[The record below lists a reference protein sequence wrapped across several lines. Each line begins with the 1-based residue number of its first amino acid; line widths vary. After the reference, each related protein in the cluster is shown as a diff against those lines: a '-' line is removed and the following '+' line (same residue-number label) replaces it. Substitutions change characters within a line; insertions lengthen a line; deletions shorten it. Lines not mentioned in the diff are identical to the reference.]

1 MQMSLRG
8 SSKAT
13 APSPAPRKVVC
24 FIWLVRSFH
33 ELSLSALYHTA
44 AAQTPASDSS
54 PAVQTPGR
62 RGPRV
67 TRKINAQATKL
78 ESIDDSVD
86 PLGPLGEAPV
96 EDTPTPA
103 DEAPAPPQK
112 EPFAGR
118 GARPLSSRS
127 QAPGVEAAD
136 SANLEEES
144 AVFRGP
150 PPVQPPV
157 QADGPKRQ
165 TQPSMSVEQAAKPTF
180 HIYVGDPHKVGD
192 LTSSHIVY
200 QVSTKV
206 TGHTDMKFTVE
217 KEKLTIIYMARQL
230 LRPIANLSSPLAVD
244 TVISSGSTTPCT
256 AITREWLLRLRLRSK
271 LLADLIPTL

>member
-1 MQMSLRG
+1 MAPPNPALRE
-8 SSKAT
+8 
-13 APSPAPRKVVC
+13 VVC
-24 FIWLVRSFH
+24 FYLACSFH
-33 ELSLSALYHTA
+33 DLSLSALYHTA
-44 AAQTPASDSS
+44 AAQAPASSDSS
-54 PAVQTPGR
+54 PAVRVPGR
-62 RGPRV
+62 RGPRG
-67 TRKINAQATKL
+67 TRKISAQATKL
-78 ESIDDSVD
+78 ESVDDSVD
-86 PLGPLGEAPV
+86 PLGPLGEAPA
-96 EDTPTPA
+96 EAIPTPT

-118 GARPLSSRS
+118 GARPMSSPS
-127 QAPGVEAAD
+127 QASGGVGAAD
-136 SANLEEES
+136 STNVEDES

-180 HIYVGDPHKVGD
+180 QIYVGDPHKVGD

-206 TGHTDMKFTVE
+206 IGLHGHDKPADWE
-217 KEKLTIIYMARQL
+217 KKKLTVIGMARQH
-230 LRPIANLSSPLAVD
+230 LRPIANPSSLSAVD

-256 AITREWLLRLRLRSK
+256 AVTREWLLRLRPRSK
-271 LLADLIPTL
+271 QLAALIPTL

>member
-8 SSKAT
+8 SSTAT
-13 APSPAPRKVVC
+13 APSPAPKKVVC

-44 AAQTPASDSS
+44 AATPASDSS

-62 RGPRV
+62 RGPRG

-96 EDTPTPA
+96 EDTPTPT

-118 GARPLSSRS
+118 GARPLSSPS
-127 QAPGVEAAD
+127 QASGVEAAD

-206 TGHTDMKFTVE
+206 IRHTK
-217 KEKLTIIYMARQL
+217 IY
-230 LRPIANLSSPLAVD
+230 
-244 TVISSGSTTPCT
+244 SGKGKADSTL
-256 AITREWLLRLRLRSK
+256 WL
-271 LLADLIPTL
+271 DNF